1 MWHHATEDCIP
12 WHTQETINAL
22 KEICKDQS
30 CWSCQKC
37 SGIMKKLNGRL
48 AKLETDVKAVQDTV
62 ETISSNQET
71 SEEKVTKLRSDFDE
85 FKGKFSNVSTPEE
98 EKVSVL
104 AEIKDRDERKFNVIV
119 NGVKESN
126 ETEKTEVQNEENRL
140 LNQLFSDMQ
149 MNADTTSD
157 NIQFKTRLGT
167 KQAGRNR
174 PFLLKFRDQ
183 RTRNDVLRN
192 ARKVLESGIRIRP
205 DLTKLQGQE
214 DEKFRKTVDD
224 ENSVNP
230 EDNSG
235 EYRWKVAGPPGNLR
249 KIKVRNIQEWEEE
262 AERRRERREE
272 SQE

>member
-62 ETISSNQET
+62 ETLTSSQES

-85 FKGKFSNVSTPEE
+85 FKGKFNNVSTPDE

-104 AEIKDRDERKFNVIV
+104 TEIKDRDERKFNLIV

-126 ETEKTEVQNEENRL
+126 ATEKPEVQQEENEL

-149 MNADTTSD
+149 MNAETTSD

-192 ARKVLESGIRIRP
+192 ARKVLESGIRVRP
-205 DLTKLQGQE
+205 DLTKLQRQE
-214 DEKFRKTVDD
+214 DEKFRKTVDE

-230 EDNSG
+230 EDDSG

-262 AERRRERREE
+262 AERRRERREASE
-272 SQE
+272 E

>member
-205 DLTKLQGQE
+205 DLTKLQRQE